1 MNKSLVIAFLLMTL
15 ALTACGRSGPAA
27 PAAEMPQGGEAVQI
41 ANPWRNVTEA
51 EAKALCPHSFRVPE
65 GAENAAWSVMES
77 AADASGVPGA
87 LVQLS
92 FELNGLSF
100 TAREQRNEDENADL
114 SGMYYSWTAQEESTL
129 RDRAGGSTP
138 CKTYRYLG
146 EMETADLCTWY
157 DAEAGVSYSLGVTAK
172 DLDGFDLRAVADAM
186 LPPSLPTLEE
196 QKCIL
201 ETNRSIWSFEDGDDT
216 TDWYYT
222 FTDLDHNGLLEV
234 LAASTQ
240 GSGVFTYVHYYEV
253 LTDGSGIR
261 NLYHADAEVEG
272 PDDWPEIILDSIPCY
287 YDRAAD
293 RYYYV
298 CTNLIKDGAA
308 HSITQLAALCLSD
321 GKAEWE
327 TLASMDVQWTE
338 SGEQTS
344 YTDSAGKPISGE
356 DYQSA
361 AARRFAG
368 MEQSELK
375 PDWIAVTR
383 QQAEPERQDGER
395 FETVI
400 QIEGMEETVQYEHL
414 RNSAVG
420 IEMDYDYERFH
431 RQSDP
436 DRERFVSVWDAP
448 DAAENYL
455 EVTYCADDA
464 ETAAKA
470 VRETLSQEYDL
481 LESTRELPHVGSCL
495 RIEASEIKGTGRMAD
510 QIQAVYIIPAP
521 DGCRIAAAH
530 YAIEGAE
537 GFGRRFS
544 YMLNTLAVIDR

>member
-1 MNKSLVIAFLLMTL
+1 MKRSIIIGALLVVLTL
-15 ALTACGRSGPAA
+15 SACGRSTSTA
-27 PAAEMPQGGEAVQI
+27 P
-41 ANPWRNVTEA
+41 
-51 EAKALCPHSFRVPE
+51 
-65 GAENAAWSVMES
+65 
-77 AADASGVPGA
+77 DAPGA
-87 LVQLS
+87 SAEPADRTPQS
-92 FELNGLSF
+92 SEAPESPGIR
-100 TAREQRNEDENADL
+100 TA
-114 SGMYYSWTAQEESTL
+114 
-129 RDRAGGSTP
+129 
-138 CKTYRYLG
+138 
-146 EMETADLCTWY
+146 
-157 DAEAGVSYSLGVTAK
+157 
-172 DLDGFDLRAVADAM
+172 
-186 LPPSLPTLEE
+186 PPVEE
-196 QKCIL
+196 QKRVL
-201 ETNRSIWSFEDGDDT
+201 EANRSIWAFDEGPYDP
-216 TDWYYT
+216 DWFYA

-253 LTDGSGIR
+253 LPDGSGVR

-344 YTDSAGKPISGE
+344 YTDGDGKAISE
-356 DYQSA
+356 LEYKSA

-420 IEMDYDYERFH
+420 IAMDYDYEQFL

-455 EVTYCADDA
+455 EVTYCAEDA

-481 LESTRELPHVGSCL
+481 LESTRELARAGSCI
-495 RIEASEIKGTGRMAD
+495 RIEASVIKGTNRMAD
-510 QIQAVYIIPAP
+510 QLQAVYIIPAP

-544 YMLNTLAVIDR
+544 YMLNTLAVIDRNGD